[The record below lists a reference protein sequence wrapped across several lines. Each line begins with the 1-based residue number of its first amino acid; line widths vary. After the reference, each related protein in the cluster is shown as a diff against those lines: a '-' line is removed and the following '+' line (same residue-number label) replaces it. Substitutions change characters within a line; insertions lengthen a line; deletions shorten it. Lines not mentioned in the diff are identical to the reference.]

1 MGKIDTLPQT
11 LTVQGKAYPIKT
23 GFRSWIAFEGILN
36 RNDLTIEEKQ
46 VFALRRVLKSP
57 APPDPFLFLE
67 LFLQAAWF
75 CRCGL
80 PNVPSEDDRQLLDLK
95 KDFWAVWAD
104 FKTYNGIDLT
114 QQDMHWWQF
123 MALFHSLPQ
132 GCQIRRRMEIRGI
145 GSQELS
151 KMKDAK
157 QRREIRRLQRL
168 YALEDSEYEDED

>member
-1 MGKIDTLPQT
+1 MGKIDALPQT

-57 APPDPFLFLE
+57 
-67 LFLQAAWF
+67 
-75 CRCGL
+75 
-80 PNVPSEDDRQLLDLK
+80 SEDERQVLDLK
-95 KDFWAVWAD
+95 KDFWALWAD

-132 GCQIRRRMEIRGI
+132 GCQIKRRMEIRGI

-168 YALEDSEYEDED
+168 YALRDEDGEDGDSL